1 MNSLRI
7 QPTSTTCS
15 SGILCSKGIF
25 GSTRMDMT
33 QAAIFDLLDANDSLA
48 TKMCDDPNRLF
59 DDMNTSIKCSDFM
72 FTPFRDVGVIAKGTG
87 GGVLPL
93 TGLDDTALINEL
105 TLEDTNILGIR
116 PNIMTYG
123 GENPTGSGASSIT
136 SCTDGADVDTD
147 QGGFAGGSLEHIT
160 KVWRGV
166 RGRKASGRSPMALAL
181 GFDDSKRSN
190 DAPPKVKED
199 ALNIYDIALKTDI
212 GISCRAEFI
221 ILITDGGDT
230 CSGDCAVLSGSCAC
244 PPGNTTACLPAVT
257 GNANRRSSI
266 QASSNARTFYARNP
280 VANGNFPGQ
289 VFPKEIIIFVIGIGI
304 NDPEDVRALNGVA
317 LTGGTHTKGII
328 KHIDASGNFVGNLD
342 IDDTTTNP
350 FFSGLPEIFKDI
362 AKAEG
367 IVPNPSDAQLQG
379 CLAPDINEATG
390 VCNYQGE
397 PVFNNT
403 YFNTSVHL
411 TIGSTTVGESFA
423 FFVSTPEEFVAALQ
437 SISGFLQAFS
447 TSGVSPATPQS
458 VAQFTSRD
466 RAFVSILTPLSGERI
481 WQGRLGLYGFIT
493 DPTNPNAKII
503 VDKDRE
509 EIFDVNGSL
518 DLDARDFFW
527 EAGKLLAEGDPT
539 TRRLF
544 SVNTIPP
551 GDPNPDPGELDT
563 TTVDVFT
570 SGSDVVGIRY
580 KGERADF
587 DTNLTPELFGIS
599 DADVTDPAT
608 NLISIPSFCTTA
620 CDPASTC
627 SDLSLSNTTC
637 IDCIKDCIRDK
648 VVEFMRGDTEIQA
661 VADPMGLPT
670 TSSQS
675 ETSMGFSCPDP
686 DNPGVGSLDSCS
698 VRLGPVFHGSPIIVG
713 SPSPIFFDIGFQNFA
728 REFKDRTAAVYAAAN
743 DGFIHAFNAG
753 DFVDTTDPSL
763 TDAQKTNPFT
773 GEVETI
779 PFFTAGDG
787 TEFFGFAPPSFHPD
801 AIAPPTKEPETPS
814 DTTTPEYRFGD
825 FKTFVVDNEFER
837 SFMDG
842 TPLIADLFID
852 GYDNGIPDNASCSIS
867 VGLDGD
873 INPCGKEWHTV
884 LLAGYRNGGGA
895 YTALDVTNIDRTQT
909 GLKKLSTG
917 PDYPRHLWTV
927 FDKNFGNTW
936 SEPTIGRVK
945 MLTED
950 ADGNA
955 FTVDRW
961 VMFVGGGLDPLD
973 IDPRDTTPAGVNF
986 GNAFY
991 VIDITTG
998 NIIYKLAKD
1007 DTSAPNATDTDSRM
1021 VCEMS
1026 SKVGAFDYNAD
1037 GYIDVV
1043 FDGDTCGRLWRIDVS
1058 EEIVDNG
1065 GDISAT
1071 GLRGNADISATNWS
1085 ADIAFCATANID
1097 QCNDPSLIPLDP
1109 LTLISQRQP
1118 IFFAPTAVL
1127 DDLGRRH
1134 VKFVTGNRRHP
1145 SSGGDFGKLYNFIDE
1160 FVPSFLAGGTSI
1172 SATTKTE
1179 ADFTIGEIIDL
1190 VPQGGFAQQFMTS
1203 GGADVESEFI
1213 VNFPSNIPTPSGE
1226 KGFGSPVVINSVLVF
1241 TTFDPDPS
1249 LDNPCSGGIGNG
1261 RVFALDY
1268 LTGEPALALIPGAQ
1282 SLIQGSES

>member
-1 MNSLRI
+1 
-7 QPTSTTCS
+7 
-15 SGILCSKGIF
+15 
-25 GSTRMDMT
+25 MDMT
-33 QAAIFDLLDANDSLA
+33 QAAFFDVLDADNSLA

-59 DDMNTSIKCSDFM
+59 DDVNTSIKCSDFM
-72 FTPFRDVGVIAKGTG
+72 YTPFRDVGLIAQGTG

-105 TLEDTNILGIR
+105 TLEDADILGII

-123 GENPTGSGASSIT
+123 GDGSSVT
-136 SCTDGADVDTD
+136 SCTNNADIQGD
-147 QGGFAGGSLEHIT
+147 QGGFAGGSIEALT
-160 KVWRGV
+160 KVWRGM
-166 RGRKASGRSPMALAL
+166 RGKKAGGRSPLALAL
-181 GFDDSKRSN
+181 GFDDSNLSSDN
-190 DAPPKVKED
+190 PPLVKED
-199 ALNIYDIALKTDI
+199 ALNTYDIALKTDI
-212 GISCRAEFI
+212 AISCRAEFI

-230 CSGDCAVLSGSCAC
+230 CSGDCAALPGSAAQSATC
-244 PPGNTTACLPAVT
+244 TANPAVT

-266 QASSNARTFYARNP
+266 QASSNARTFYARDP
-280 VANGNFPGQ
+280 VINGNFPGQ
-289 VFPKEIIIFVIGIGI
+289 EFKKEIIIFVIGIGI
-304 NDPEDVRALNGVA
+304 NDPQDVRALNGVA
-317 LTGGTHTKGII
+317 LTGGTHTTGIF
-328 KHIDASGNFVGNLD
+328 KHVDASGNFIGNTD
-342 IDDTTTNP
+342 IDDTVKNP
-350 FFSGLPEIFKDI
+350 FFSGLPDIFKDI

-367 IVPNPSDAQLQG
+367 IDSSPSSAQLQG
-379 CLAPDINEATG
+379 CLMPDVNEPTG
-390 VCNYQGE
+390 VCNYQGTD
-397 PVFNNT
+397 VFDNT
-403 YFNTSVHL
+403 YFNTTIHL
-411 TIGSTTVGESFA
+411 TLDSTVVGESFA
-423 FFVSTPEEFVAALQ
+423 FFVNTPEEFVAALQ

-503 VDKDRE
+503 VDKQGD
-509 EIFDVNGSL
+509 EIFDVDGSL
-518 DLDARDFFW
+518 DLDAGDFFW

-544 SVNTIPP
+544 SVNTIPS

-563 TTVDVFT
+563 TTVDIFT

-587 DTNLTPELFGIS
+587 DTNLAPELFGIS
-599 DADVTDPAT
+599 DADVTDP
-608 NLISIPSFCTTA
+608 IPTFCTADPPNGIDDCTSDCSTPPLTDPP
-620 CDPASTC
+620 CD
-627 SDLSLSNTTC
+627 TC
-637 IDCIKDCIRDK
+637 IKNCIRDK

-661 VADPMGLPT
+661 IADPMGLPT
-670 TSSQS
+670 TGSQS
-675 ETSMGFSCPDP
+675 FAPPSMGFGCPDP
-686 DNPGVGSLDSCS
+686 DNPGVGSLDTCS

-728 REFKDRTAAVYAAAN
+728 REFKDRTAAVYAVAN

-842 TPLIADLFID
+842 TPLIADLYID
-852 GYDNGIPDNASCSIS
+852 GEQNGIQDNSNCLSNP
-867 VGLDGD
+867 GLDGVID
-873 INPCGKEWHTV
+873 PCGKEWHTI

-909 GLKKLSTG
+909 ALKKLSTG

-955 FTVDRW
+955 LTVDRW

-1007 DTSAPNATDTDSRM
+1007 TTSAPNATDTDSRM

-1071 GLRGNADISATNWS
+1071 GLRGNADISAPNWT

-1134 VKFVTGNRRHP
+1134 VIFVTGNRRHP
-1145 SSGGDFGKLYNFIDE
+1145 SSGGDFGKLYNFIDD

-1190 VPQGGFAQQFMTS
+1190 VPQGGFAQQFTTS
-1203 GGADVESEFI
+1203 GGADVEGEFI

-1226 KGFGSPVVINSVLVF
+1226 KGFGSPVVISSVLVF

-1282 SLIQGSES
+1282 SLIQGSESEQAQTAGLTAASGMPTPAQLTFGPSG